1 MKNTNKKN
9 LLEGALAG
17 AALGALAAL
26 LLAPESGK
34 NLRKDI
40 KQKSADFFK
49 MLAPKLKKLK
59 KLSEDE
65 YHALAK
71 DAAMQYAKAK
81 KMSKSEADELM
92 KEAKSSWKELKK
104 HL

>member
-1 MKNTNKKN
+1 MKKENKN

-34 NLRKDI
+34 NLRKDM
-40 KQKSADFFK
+40 KQKSAEFYK
-49 MLAPKLKKLK
+49 MLVPKLKKLK
-59 KLSEDE
+59 KLSEEE
-65 YHALAK
+65 YQALAK
-71 DAAMQYAKAK
+71 DAAAEYAKVK
-81 KMSKSEADELM
+81 KMSKSEAGELM
-92 KEAKSSWKELKK
+92 REAKSSWKELKK